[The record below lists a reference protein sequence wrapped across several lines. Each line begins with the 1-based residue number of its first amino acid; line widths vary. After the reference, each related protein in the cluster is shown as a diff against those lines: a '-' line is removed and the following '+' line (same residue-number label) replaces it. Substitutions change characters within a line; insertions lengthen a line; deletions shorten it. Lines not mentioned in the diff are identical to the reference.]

1 VRESFSLFD
10 KNSMTQKNEDVNCF
24 LMLFSKVQKER
35 IRVLGFGVAETD
47 ILYFRKTP

>member
-1 VRESFSLFD
+1 
-10 KNSMTQKNEDVNCF
+10 MAQKNGNVKRF

-35 IRVLGFGVAETD
+35 IRVLGFGVAETN